1 MEAINLTCSAA
12 TFVLALALG
21 SQVLA
26 GGPVSLWNGFLYA
39 DHLSALVILLTAS
52 VALVRAP
59 STPSAICATT
69 STAGRSPA
77 RTTATQPSRSS
88 AGTTP

>member
-1 MEAINLTCSAA
+1 MILAALLLVPLAAGLLSYLARRRAAMEAINLISSAA
-12 TFVLALALG
+12 TFVLALVLG

-52 VALVRAP
+52 VETDV
-59 STPSAICATT
+59 CW
-69 STAGRSPA
+69 
-77 RTTATQPSRSS
+77 
-88 AGTTP
+88 